1 MPRRRRPGKKSPP
14 GRAAPPEPEGRL
26 RAPLVALFP
35 EGLPSRPPPPP
46 PPPPEPRLVSE
57 HELMARAFAALA
69 GGAALDFDA
78 IRVVTRLPAASGPK
92 RHVLS
97 DIPATDSSRAPARAD
112 APARTSTRD
121 AAPPDADAGS
131 PAALAH
137 PPASP
142 AVTGGADPA
151 GDATGPER
159 DLAVLQARAWAGT
172 GWRDEPGRTHEHA
185 RAAAELVARAR
196 RGRLPTLR
204 LRGLRREP
212 ALAALAAF
220 VARERAARSRYVRV
234 VTGKGLGSPGDP
246 VLKEA
251 LAEWCAS
258 AAGEAEVAAWAPEL
272 DVRGEYG
279 SVILQLRPWG

>member
-1 MPRRRRPGKKSPP
+1 MPRRRRSGKKSPSA
-14 GRAAPPEPEGRL
+14 RAAPPEPEGRL

-35 EGLPSRPPPPP
+35 DGLPVPPPPPP

-78 IRVVTRLPAASGPK
+78 IRVVTRLPAASCPK
-92 RHVLS
+92 KHVLA
-97 DIPATDSSRAPARAD
+97 DMPAAGTSRTPARAD
-112 APARTSTRD
+112 APGRNSPDGLARLPT
-121 AAPPDADAGS
+121 
-131 PAALAH
+131 
-137 PPASP
+137 SP
-142 AVTGGADPA
+142 AVAGRADPA
-151 GDATGPER
+151 GAATGPGR
-159 DLAVLQARAWAGT
+159 DLAVLQARTWAGT

-185 RAAAELVARAR
+185 RAVAELVARAR

-212 ALAALAAF
+212 ALEALAAF
-220 VARERAARSRYVRV
+220 VARERAARSRYVRI

-258 AAGEAEVAAWAPEL
+258 TAGEAEVTAWAPEL

>member
-1 MPRRRRPGKKSPP
+1 
-14 GRAAPPEPEGRL
+14 
-26 RAPLVALFP
+26 
-35 EGLPSRPPPPP
+35 
-46 PPPPEPRLVSE
+46 
-57 HELMARAFAALA
+57 
-69 GGAALDFDA
+69 GAALDFDV
-78 IRVVTRLPAASGPK
+78 IRVVTRLPAASCPK
-92 RHVLS
+92 KHVLA
-97 DIPATDSSRAPARAD
+97 DIPAAGSSRTPARAD
-112 APARTSTRD
+112 ARARD
-121 AAPPDADAGS
+121 VALGS
-131 PAALAH
+131 PADLVH

-142 AVTGGADPA
+142 AAAGGADTTAP
-151 GDATGPER
+151 GRG
-159 DLAVLQARAWAGT
+159 LAVLQTRTWAGT
-172 GWRDEPGRTHEHA
+172 GWRDEPGRTHEHT

-212 ALAALAAF
+212 ALEALAAF
-220 VARERAARSRYVRV
+220 VARERAARSRYVRI

-258 AAGEAEVAAWAPEL
+258 TAGEAEVTAWAPEL